1 MTSIDELA
9 RRAGAAAREQAETL
23 VPLARAPHVPTVGI
37 PHARRRRARWLALS
51 GAVTV
56 AATLVAVL
64 ATASS
69 SEDTPATF
77 DLLSSQLSSTASPQS
92 SPPSPLS
99 TSPPSTSAPSTSLPS
114 MSPPSTS
121 PPPIEPTLS
130 ATIPVA
136 NTVGLAMTAADGFIW
151 AAPRTGSGGVV
162 AIDSATN
169 RIAATVAGTGS
180 AKAMAAGFGALWAC
194 GDDTVRIDPTT
205 AEIVARYPVAC
216 RAGITTGYG
225 SVWVENYAT
234 LTRLDPASG
243 DVITTIPIAFGGSG
257 VAAGAGSIWVAE
269 GRLGP
274 GVLTRV
280 DPQTNAVIATIE
292 MPWITRGIVATDTA
306 VWVAAGPDP
315 KSAAPAALLR
325 IDPATNTIQR
335 TYPEPSG
342 ASLALLG
349 PFLWVVGYEGSVF
362 VVDTRSGDVVS
373 RPPLRPADFQVHGDA
388 GLAVGDGSIWL
399 STKTPGAV
407 ERIDPGS
414 FGGELPAADAG

>member
-1 MTSIDELA
+1 MTSVDELA

-23 VPLARAPHVPTVGI
+23 VPFALAPHQPTVGVLH
-37 PHARRRRARWLALS
+37 PRRRRARWLALS
-51 GAVTV
+51 GAVAV
-56 AATLVAVL
+56 AATVAAVL
-64 ATASS
+64 ATAPSS
-69 SEDTPATF
+69 QDTPATF
-77 DLLSSQLSSTASPQS
+77 ELLSSQLSTTTTGSPQTSLSSLPQS
-92 SPPSPLS
+92 SPS
-99 TSPPSTSAPSTSLPS
+99 TSPPSTS
-114 MSPPSTS
+114 PPS
-121 PPPIEPTLS
+121 IEPTLS

-136 NTVGLAMTAADGFIW
+136 NTVGLAMTAAEGFIW
-151 AAPRTGSGGVV
+151 AAPRAGSGGVV

-180 AKAMAAGFGALWAC
+180 ARAMVAGFGALWAC
-194 GDDTVRIDPTT
+194 GDDTIRIDPTT

-243 DVITTIPIAFGGSG
+243 DVIATIPIAFGGSG

-280 DPQTNAVIATIE
+280 DPQTNTVIATIE

-315 KSAAPAALLR
+315 KSADPAALLR